1 MIKVLIKGHNFKY
14 DVFELIRSL
23 YEDNNIEFIEDEALV
38 NNQSLLIE
46 NNLYKKNETY
56 EVETVIIKEYNII
69 SKSLDNITNVDIK
82 KDNEKKNIK
91 TLVKQSLFN
100 AITKTLNNKPSW
112 GILTGIRPTKIVHDL
127 LDKNI
132 NRKEIKDILMNQY
145 KISREKTNLLISI
158 AKRERSF
165 IYPLDKDKF
174 SLYISIPFCPTRCI
188 YCSFPSNS
196 LKKSSSLVNI
206 YIEKLLYEIEKIG
219 QLTKDMKLEAVY
231 IGGGTPTS
239 ISNNDLKRII
249 NKIYEVFS
257 KNTFKEFTVEAGRPD
272 TINLELL
279 NMLKSNG
286 VERISINPQ
295 TMCNKTL
302 EKIGRNHTRED
313 IIKTYE
319 LAKRLGFT
327 INMDLIVGL
336 PEEGINEIEYTM
348 KEIKKLNPDNLTV
361 HTLAIKKASKLMEK
375 ERNFKLAMGNDIKE
389 MLKIT
394 KQYTKEMKM
403 HPYYLY
409 RQKKIL
415 GNYENVGYCKI
426 NKECIYNMLIM
437 EEKQTI
443 IAAGAGAVSKIY
455 FPDSNRIQRVPNV
468 KGLNE
473 YIKRN
478 GEMIERKKKHLL
490 TY

>member
-1 MIKVLIKGHNFKY
+1 MIKVLIKGHDFKY

-56 EVETVIIKEYNII
+56 EAETVIKKDFNII
-69 SKSLDNITNVDIK
+69 SKSVDNIINVDIK
-82 KDNEKKNIK
+82 KDNDKKNIK

-100 AITKTLNNKPSW
+100 AITKTLDNKPSW
-112 GILTGIRPTKIVHDL
+112 GILTGIRPSKIVHEL

-132 NRKEIKDILMNQY
+132 EIKEVKDILMNQY
-145 KISREKTNLLISI
+145 KISEEKTNLLISI
-158 AKRERSF
+158 VKGERSF
-165 IYPLDKDKF
+165 IYPLDEDKF

-196 LKKSSSLVNI
+196 LNKSSNLVNI
-206 YIEKLLYEIEKIG
+206 YIEKLLYEIEEIG
-219 QLTKDMKLEAVY
+219 KLTKDMKLETVY

-239 ISNNDLKRII
+239 ISNNDLERII
-249 NKIYEVFS
+249 KKIYKVFS
-257 KNTFKEFTVEAGRPD
+257 ESTFKEFTVEAGRPD
-272 TINLELL
+272 TIDIELL

-313 IIKTYE
+313 IIKTYK
-319 LAKRLGFT
+319 LAKRLGFI

-336 PEEGINEIEYTM
+336 PEEGIQEIEYTM
-348 KEIKKLNPDNLTV
+348 KEIKKLDPDNLTV

-375 ERNFKLAMGNDIKE
+375 ERNYKLAMGNDIKE

-394 KQYTKEMKM
+394 KKYSKEMKM
-403 HPYYLY
+403 YPYYLY

-415 GNYENVGYCKI
+415 GNYENVGYCKPK
-426 NKECIYNMLIM
+426 KECIYNMLIM

-455 FPDSNRIQRVPNV
+455 SPDSNKIQRVPNV